1 MQSDLWRRY
10 FMMYYTVSDKP
21 EAKQDCFLNL
31 ASCFLVWLTQL
42 AGSSSYC
49 IPLVA
54 NTVYLAKYVTIALA
68 YGLFST
74 SYHMRSASLN
84 ASCLGEICMVCMTS
98 WWIVHT
104 CAMIDDWWTSW
115 DYNRW
120 TCWNSFWLYFHEMLK
135 GNLHYLNHFHFL
147 KQGLFSVEIFTYLER
162 LLFSEHFKHQYL

>member
-10 FMMYYTVSDKP
+10 FMMYHTVSDKP

-54 NTVYLAKYVTIALA
+54 STVYLAKYVTIALA

-84 ASCLGEICMVCMTS
+84 ASCLGEICMVCMT
-98 WWIVHT
+98 
-104 CAMIDDWWTSW
+104 
-115 DYNRW
+115 W

-135 GNLHYLNHFHFL
+135 GNLHYLNHYVIFIFWNKVYFL
-147 KQGLFSVEIFTYLER
+147 
-162 LLFSEHFKHQYL
+162 